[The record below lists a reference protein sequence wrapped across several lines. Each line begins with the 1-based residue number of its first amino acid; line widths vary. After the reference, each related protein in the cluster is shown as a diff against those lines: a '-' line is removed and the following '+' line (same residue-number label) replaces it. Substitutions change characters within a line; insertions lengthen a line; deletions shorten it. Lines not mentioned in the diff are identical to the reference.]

1 MAMVHIE
8 GSIVIGKPIEEVFTA
23 VADPTLEP
31 RYNAIM
37 ASSEKV
43 TPGPVR
49 VGTRFRDVT
58 HGFGGGEMT
67 VEVTEI
73 DAPHRFRTRT
83 ASDRMTTEG
92 GLGLRTVAGGTE
104 LSWSW
109 DLRLLGWARATTPLV
124 AVFGQRLERRT
135 WAGLKRYLEQRP
147 APAPAG

>member
-1 MAMVHIE
+1 MTMVHIQ
-8 GSIVIGKPIEEVFTA
+8 GSVVIRRPIGEVFA
-23 VADPTLEP
+23 VVADPTLEP

-58 HGFGGGEMT
+58 KGFGGGEMT
-67 VEVTEI
+67 VEVTGI
-73 DAPHRFRTRT
+73 DAPRTFLTRT

-92 GLGLRTVAGGTE
+92 GLRLREVAGGTE

-109 DLRLLGWARATTPLV
+109 DVRLLGWARASAPLV
-124 AVFGQRLERRT
+124 TVFGHRLERRT
-135 WAGLKRYLEQRP
+135 WTGLKRYLEQAQ

>member
-1 MAMVHIE
+1 MVHIQ
-8 GSIVIGKPIEEVFTA
+8 GSVVIRRPIEDVFA
-23 VADPTLEP
+23 VVADPTLEP

-58 HGFGGGEMT
+58 RGFGGGEMT

-73 DAPHRFRTRT
+73 EPPNSFRTRT
-83 ASDRMTTEG
+83 ASALMTTEG
-92 GLGLRTVAGGTE
+92 GLSLRQVEGGTE

-109 DLRLLGWARATTPLV
+109 QVRPLGWLRATTPLL
-124 AVFGQRLERRT
+124 ALFGRRLERRT
-135 WAGLKRYLEQRP
+135 WTGLKRYLEQAP
-147 APAPAG
+147 APAPAE